1 MSVDKQSLLP
11 LYHQVEESLRQNI
24 ADGVYLPDQPIPPE
38 IELQKRFNVSRETVR
53 KAVNNL
59 VLAGLV
65 EKRKGVGLLSPVR
78 KLFQDLTNCIAP
90 PRKFL

>member
-1 MSVDKQSLLP
+1 MMSIDKQSLLP

-24 ADGVYLPDQPIPPE
+24 ADGVYLPDQPMPPE

-65 EKRKGVGLLSPVR
+65 EKRKGVGPFITRMQQNVIR
-78 KLFQDLTNCIAP
+78 
-90 PRKFL
+90 